1 MSEILSSD
9 LDVSEIFYSL
19 QGEGISLGKPAVFLR
34 LSKCN
39 LCCGC
44 GNLVTEGKATWTCDS
59 QAVMK
64 EYKTKSAEEVLEDI
78 RALGDDVYTGLLL
91 GEIHLIFTG
100 GEPALYKEGIA
111 RLISLID
118 KDSVR
123 LQIAKSIDPRAFRPP
138 VYEVETNGTMFTSS
152 AQFYEHFTFVNCSP
166 KLANSGM
173 PKDKRI
179 VPFAL
184 IEISK
189 HPQHFFKFVVS
200 SEEDWHE
207 IKRDFIEANYADPK
221 RIFLM
226 PAGATREE
234 MCNNSAVVWNIAM
247 REKVLATTRLHV
259 VAFSDRK
266 GI

>member
-1 MSEILSSD
+1 MAELLTSD
-9 LDVSEIFYSL
+9 LDVSELFYSL
-19 QGEGISLGKPAVFLR
+19 QGEGVSLGKSAIFLR

-44 GNLVTEGKATWTCDS
+44 GTLVAEGKATWTCDS
-59 QAVMK
+59 QSVMK
-64 EYKTKSAEEVLEDI
+64 EYKTKSADDVLEDI
-78 RALGDDVYTGLLL
+78 RALGEEVYTGLLL
-91 GEIHLIFTG
+91 GKIHLIITG

-111 RLISLID
+111 RLIALID

-123 LQIAKSIDPRAFRPP
+123 LQISQSRDPRAFTPP
-138 VYEVETNGTMFTSS
+138 VYEVETNGTVFSGSS
-152 AQFYEHFTFVNCSP
+152 QFYEHFSFVNCSP
-166 KLANSGM
+166 KLSNSGM

-200 SEEDWHE
+200 SEDDWKE
-207 IKRDFIEANYADPK
+207 IKEDFIDTRFADPQ

-247 REKVLATTRLHV
+247 RERVLATTRLHV
-259 VAFSDRK
+259 VAFSDKK